1 MLFYEI
7 DSLRVISNGIYL
19 ETVHSAREVSQN
31 RINNSTMDNS
41 HRINDRAGK
50 IRYIN
55 INELIVV
62 IRCL

>member
-1 MLFYEI
+1 MKSIAYVLFH
-7 DSLRVISNGIYL
+7 GIYL

-31 RINNSTMDNS
+31 RINNSTMDNR

-55 INELIVV
+55 I

>member
-31 RINNSTMDNS
+31 RINNSAMDNS

-55 INELIVV
+55 I